1 MKQPDG
7 TDFWYAVN
15 NTEVVMV
22 PKRHL
27 ETFGHTLL
35 HYHLVSELMDSVGQV
50 RVRTGRMQAMRP
62 QLITPQAYSQMILE
76 GFGEQAS
83 RYAEW
88 LRDHEE
94 DVHILRYGYTLK
106 QEAFSEETVTDSL
119 EAVLDR
125 VKAGVGESSDPFAA
139 VVKGVDDP
147 WDVCLVKLFWTMV
160 QQSAK
165 ANILEMAK
173 HRMFEMQDG
182 VPYPVRQEI
191 ETAFAAAAKDSALIQ
206 PLGRLLQKHEVFGK
220 FEERFFALVRSHGN
234 GR

>member
-7 TDFWYAVN
+7 FDFWYAVN
-15 NTEVVMV
+15 NTDVVV
-22 PKRHL
+22 APKRHL

-35 HYHLVSELMDSVGQV
+35 HYHLVAEMMDSVGQV

-76 GFGEQAS
+76 GFGEEATK
-83 RYAEW
+83 YAQW

-106 QEAFSEETVTDSL
+106 QEAFSEETVTDSF
-119 EAVLDR
+119 EAVLER
-125 VKAGVGESSDPFAA
+125 VKASVAAANDPFAA
-139 VVKGVDDP
+139 VVKGVDEP

-160 QQSAK
+160 QQSART
-165 ANILEMAK
+165 NILEMAK
-173 HRMFEMQDG
+173 RRMFEMQDG

-191 ETAFAAAAKDSALIQ
+191 EAAFTAAAKDASLIQ

-220 FEERFFALVRSHGN
+220 FEERFFALVRSHG
-234 GR
+234 GK